1 MSYRALTSYKSAFL
15 ARDRLVLLCAN
26 GVSMNALLKPNF
38 ITLSL
43 MLTWC
48 AYIPVSQAASK
59 PYSPF
64 SISVS
69 RISSG
74 DADVGDSNLQ
84 LQRDTWL
91 FGAKTAIPL
100 NKQWSMSFGVN
111 YDRLDYDWGNQV
123 GSVFD
128 NNIGTWPSVD
138 RYSASVGLSYRLD
151 KHWMFIFSPKIQYAY
166 ADGTSFSNAQSYGV
180 VASGMYRFDNGNML
194 GFGVAYLN
202 DISEVRTV
210 PYLAV
215 NWQITDNLKLGN
227 PFSAGFSGPAGLEL
241 SYRLNDSIDF
251 GVGTSKRTQRF
262 LVKDDDITMEIDE
275 LVGFVRAGWAATS
288 SLSLNGYLGY
298 YFNSELELSEPRST
312 EEIDDQLA
320 FALAAEYKF

>member
-1 MSYRALTSYKSAFL
+1 MDSVLKSKI
-15 ARDRLVLLCAN
+15 V
-26 GVSMNALLKPNF
+26 
-38 ITLSL
+38 ILSL
-43 MLTWC
+43 MLGWC
-48 AYIPVSQAASK
+48 ACMPVSQAAAK
-59 PYSPF
+59 PYSPL
-64 SISVS
+64 SLSVS
-69 RISSG
+69 RIGTG
-74 DADVGDSNLQ
+74 DADVGNGNLQ

-100 NKQWSMSFGVN
+100 NRQWSMSLSAN
-111 YDRLDYDWGNQV
+111 YDRLDYDWGSRS

-128 NNIGTWPSVD
+128 NNVGTWPSVD
-138 RYSASVGLSYRLD
+138 RYSASIGLSYRPD

-180 VASGMYRFDNGNML
+180 VASGMYRFENGNIL
-194 GFGVAYLN
+194 GLGVAYLN

-215 NWQITDNLKLGN
+215 NWQITDKLKLGN

-241 SYRLNDSIDF
+241 SYRLSDAVDF
-251 GVGTSKRTQRF
+251 GLGTSKRTQRF
-262 LVKDDDITMEIDE
+262 LVRDEDTTIEIDE
-275 LVGFVRAGWAATS
+275 LVGFVRAGWAAS
-288 SLSLNGYLGY
+288 QSLSLNAYLGY